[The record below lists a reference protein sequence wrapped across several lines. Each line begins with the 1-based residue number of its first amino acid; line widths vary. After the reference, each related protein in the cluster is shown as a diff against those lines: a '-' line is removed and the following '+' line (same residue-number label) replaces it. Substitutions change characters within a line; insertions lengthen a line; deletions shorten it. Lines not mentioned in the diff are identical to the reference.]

1 MEKVKK
7 ILVLGSTGM
16 LGHMT
21 FNYLQNNGFDV
32 YATSRE
38 EDLNKNIFQFDAFN
52 SHQELESIIIE
63 LKPDY
68 IVNCIGVLV
77 SNSIE
82 KPNLA
87 IFINSFFPHYL
98 AGLSEKYNFIFFHIS
113 TDCVFNGKNGPYE
126 ISSLKDE
133 SNYYGLSK
141 NLGEVLTYK
150 KSLTIRTS
158 IIGPEVSDNKTGLF
172 DWVMNQNN
180 KIKGYSKVIWSGLTT
195 LELSKFIQ
203 WMINYN
209 TNSEKIIHATNGIG
223 ISKFDLLSIINKEH
237 QLNLILEKDSSKLS
251 NKHLLKQETLAY
263 NFLSYSLMIKEQR
276 EWMLNNKLLYL
287 KNYPNLEY
295 KS

>member
-1 MEKVKK
+1 LEKVKK

-32 YATSRE
+32 YATSRGD
-38 EDLNKNIFQFDAFN
+38 DLNKNIFQFDAFN

-63 LKPDY
+63 LQPDY
-68 IVNCIGVLV
+68 IINCIGVLV

-87 IFINSFFPHYL
+87 IFINSFFPHYV
-98 AGLSEKYNFIFFHIS
+98 AGLSEKYNFNFFHIS
-113 TDCVFNGKNGPYE
+113 TDCVFNGKNGPYG

-203 WMINYN
+203 WMINHN
-209 TNSEKIIHATNGIG
+209 TNTEKIIHATNGIG
-223 ISKFDLLSIINKEH
+223 ISKFDLLSIINKEY
-237 QLNLILEKDSSKLS
+237 QLNLILEKDSSKSS

-263 NFLSYSLMIKEQR
+263 HFPNYSLMIKEQR
-276 EWMLNNKLLYL
+276 EWMLNNKVLYL
-287 KNYPNLEY
+287 GNYPNLEDKY
-295 KS
+295 